1 MTLKQLEAFYW
12 AATCASFAIAA
23 ERLHLSVS
31 SLSKRISELEAALGQ
46 ALFDRRS
53 QRARLTPAGEKLLPR
68 AQALLQQA
76 QDLRASM
83 AQPAEIEGVCR
94 FGVGELTALTW
105 LPKLVAATRKRYPKL
120 RLEPHVDVGAALR
133 RGVQNGALDFA
144 VVAGNPTAPSARA
157 LGAARYTW
165 CAAPA
170 LAAEQFRVTP
180 DLLRRYPLVTLPREA
195 GTTRILDDWL
205 SASGVGATL
214 PLTCNSWGA
223 VAGLLL
229 EGIGIGILP
238 VSWATALA
246 QRGSLR
252 ILRAR
257 PALAALPYV
266 YTHRD
271 DDSRPLI
278 DAMYALARRT
288 VDFGMAVR
296 LL

>member
-31 SLSKRISELEAALGQ
+31 SLSKRISELESGLAQ
-46 ALFDRRS
+46 PLFDRRS
-53 QRARLTPAGEKLLPR
+53 QRARLTPAGERLLPR

-76 QDLRASM
+76 QDLRAAM
-83 AQPAEIEGVCR
+83 ARPAEIEGVCR

-105 LPKLVAATRKRYPKL
+105 LPKLVAAARKHYPRL
-120 RLEPHVDVGAALR
+120 RMEPYVDVGGELR
-133 RGVQNGALDFA
+133 RRLQNGALDFA
-144 VVAGNPTAPSARA
+144 VIAGDPASPSIRP

-165 CAAPA
+165 CAAPS
-170 LAAEQFRVTP
+170 LAADASRLAP
-180 DLLRRYPLVTLPREA
+180 DLLRRHPLITLPREA
-195 GTTRILDDWL
+195 GTTRILDNWL
-205 SASGVGATL
+205 TRNGLATVQS
-214 PLTCNSWGA
+214 LTCNSWGA

-229 EGIGIGILP
+229 EGMGIGFLP
-238 VSWATALA
+238 VSWATALS
-246 QRGSLR
+246 QRGALR

-257 PALAALPYV
+257 PALSDLPYA
-266 YTHRD
+266 YSHRD
-271 DDSRPLI
+271 DDTRPLI

-288 VDFGMAVR
+288 VDFSMAVR

>member
-31 SLSKRISELEAALGQ
+31 SLSKRISELEGGLGLP
-46 ALFDRRS
+46 LFDRRS

-68 AQALLQQA
+68 AQSLLQHA
-76 QDLRASM
+76 QTLRADM

-105 LPKLVAATRKRYPKL
+105 LPKLVAATRKRYPQL
-120 RLEPHVDVGAALR
+120 RLEPYVDVGGELR
-133 RGVQNGALDFA
+133 RRVQNGSLDFA
-144 VVAGNPTAPSARA
+144 VIAGNPTSPAIRA

-170 LAAEQFRVTP
+170 LVGDSSRITP
-180 DLLRRYPLVTLPREA
+180 DLLHRHPLITLPREA

-205 SASGVGATL
+205 TASGIATAQ

-229 EGIGIGILP
+229 EGLGIGFLP

-246 QRGSLR
+246 QRGTLR

-257 PALAALPYV
+257 PALAALPYAFS
-266 YTHRD
+266 HRD
-271 DDSRPLI
+271 DDTRPLV
-278 DAMYALARRT
+278 DAMYGLARRT

>member
-31 SLSKRISELEAALGQ
+31 SLSKRISELEGGLGLP
-46 ALFDRRS
+46 LFDRRS

-68 AQALLQQA
+68 AQSLLQHA
-76 QDLRASM
+76 QTLRADM
-83 AQPAEIEGVCR
+83 ARPAEIEGVCR

-105 LPKLVAATRKRYPKL
+105 LPKLVAAARKRYPQL
-120 RLEPHVDVGAALR
+120 RLEPYVDVGGELR
-133 RGVQNGALDFA
+133 RRVQNGSLDFA
-144 VVAGNPTAPSARA
+144 VIAGNATSPSIRA

-170 LAAEQFRVTP
+170 LVGDVSRITP
-180 DLLRRYPLVTLPREA
+180 DLLRRHPLVTLPREA

-205 SASGVGATL
+205 TANGIATAQ

-229 EGIGIGILP
+229 EGIGIGFLP

-246 QRGSLR
+246 QRGTLR

-257 PALAALPYV
+257 PALAALPYAFS
-266 YTHRD
+266 HRD
-271 DDSRPLI
+271 DDTRPLV
-278 DAMYALARRT
+278 DAMYGLARRT

>member
-31 SLSKRISELEAALGQ
+31 SLSKRISELEGGLGLP
-46 ALFDRRS
+46 LFDRRS

-68 AQALLQQA
+68 AQALLQHA
-76 QDLRASM
+76 QTLRAAI

-105 LPKLVAATRKRYPKL
+105 LPKLVAAARKRYPQL
-120 RLEPHVDVGAALR
+120 RLEPYVDVGGELR
-133 RGVQNGALDFA
+133 RRVQNGALDFA
-144 VVAGNPTAPSARA
+144 VIAGNPTSPSIRA

-170 LAAEQFRVTP
+170 LVGDAVRISA
-180 DLLRRYPLVTLPREA
+180 DLLGRHPLVTLPREA

-205 SASGVGATL
+205 TASGIATAQ

-229 EGIGIGILP
+229 EGIGIGFLP

-246 QRGSLR
+246 QRGTLR

-257 PALAALPYV
+257 PALAALPYAFS
-266 YTHRD
+266 HRD
-271 DDSRPLI
+271 DDTRPLI
-278 DAMYALARRT
+278 DAMYGLARRT

>member
-31 SLSKRISELEAALGQ
+31 SLSKRISELEGGLGLP
-46 ALFDRRS
+46 LFDRRS

-68 AQALLQQA
+68 AQSLLQHA
-76 QDLRASM
+76 QTLRADM

-105 LPKLVAATRKRYPKL
+105 LPKLVAATRKRYPQL
-120 RLEPHVDVGAALR
+120 RLEPYVDVGGELR
-133 RGVQNGALDFA
+133 RRVQNGSLDFA
-144 VVAGNPTAPSARA
+144 VIAGNPTSPAIRA

-170 LAAEQFRVTP
+170 LVGDSSRIPP
-180 DLLRRYPLVTLPREA
+180 DLLHRHPLITLPREA

-205 SASGVGATL
+205 TASGIATAQH
-214 PLTCNSWGA
+214 LTCNSWGA

-229 EGIGIGILP
+229 EGLGVGFLP

-246 QRGSLR
+246 QRGTLR

-257 PALAALPYV
+257 PALAALPYAFS
-266 YTHRD
+266 HRD
-271 DDSRPLI
+271 DDTRPLV
-278 DAMYALARRT
+278 DAMYGLARRT

>member
-31 SLSKRISELEAALGQ
+31 SLSKRISELEAGLDQ
-46 ALFDRRS
+46 PLFDRRS

-68 AQALLQQA
+68 AQALLRQA
-76 QDLRASM
+76 QELRASM

-105 LPKLVAATRKRYPKL
+105 LPKLVAAARKRYPRL
-120 RLEPHVDVGAALR
+120 RMEPYVDVGGELR
-133 RGVQNGALDFA
+133 RRVQNGSLDFA
-144 VVAGNPTAPSARA
+144 VIAADPATPSIRP

-170 LAAEQFRVTP
+170 LAGDAERITP
-180 DLLRRYPLVTLPREA
+180 DLLQRHPLITLPREA

-205 SASGVGATL
+205 VASRVATAQ

-229 EGIGIGILP
+229 EGMGIGFLP
-238 VSWATALA
+238 VSWAAALS
-246 QRGSLR
+246 QRGALR

-257 PALAALPYV
+257 PALAALPYA
-266 YTHRD
+266 YSHRD
-271 DDSRPLI
+271 DDTRPLI

-288 VDFGMAVR
+288 VDFTTAVR